1 MDDDS
6 GIALSHASAL
16 FRDYISDAAGAPDGA
31 RNGVLDAFYSPLR
44 RGTAWMQLPSMM
56 DAETRADVACLLAA
70 QNQTWGAGTETLA
83 QLERLAGGASAVV
96 TGQQVGLFGGPLLT
110 LFKAATAIRR
120 AEDASRA
127 GHSHVPI
134 FWLASEDHDLAE
146 VDHAVFPDKTSAAKK
161 TLGSDDGLR
170 TLHLATP
177 QPHALPVGKIP
188 LGADMVP
195 LLEELQSLLGSG
207 PAYDLLAAC
216 YRPEAT
222 YAEAFGRLLLRVFA
236 RHGLIV
242 IDASSRPFHALA
254 RPVLRAAITQA
265 APLRAALLER
275 ARTLEAAGYHAQ
287 VRVAESSSL
296 LFLLD
301 ETTGARAALHL
312 HSGEEWKAGGRAYS
326 TAALLDI
333 LEATPERFSPNALLR
348 PLMQD
353 ALLPTS
359 AYIGG
364 PAEIAYFAQSQVL
377 YERILGRV
385 TPILPR
391 LSATLIEPEIAH
403 LLERYGLEWVDVLDE
418 PETGAGS
425 ESLAQRLAARAM
437 SVEGKRR
444 LALTGEALDRE
455 LTALTTWMESVD
467 AGLGRSARTAA
478 SKMRYQMN
486 RMRRLAAN
494 FERERA
500 PSLRRHAAQLRQHL
514 HPTGHLQERVLAAA
528 WFLQR
533 DPEALAALLAQCAEG
548 ACDRHRALR
557 L

>member
-1 MDDDS
+1 
-6 GIALSHASAL
+6 
-16 FRDYISDAAGAPDGA
+16 
-31 RNGVLDAFYSPLR
+31 
-44 RGTAWMQLPSMM
+44 MQLPSMM

-146 VDHAVFPDKTSAAKK
+146 VNHAVFPDRISTIKQGS
-161 TLGSDDGLR
+161 GSDDGLR

-177 QPHALPVGKIP
+177 QPHALSVGKIP
-188 LGADMVP
+188 LGADVVP
-195 LLEELQSLLGSG
+195 LLEEVQSLLGNG

-254 RPVLRAAITQA
+254 RPVLRAAIKQA

-301 ETTGARAALHL
+301 ETTGARVALHL

-391 LSATLIEPEIAH
+391 LSATLIEPQVAH

-418 PETGAGS
+418 PGTGAGS